1 MIKTSEGLAA
11 QWVEAHGDYLLGFA
25 IMRVRDHDA
34 AEDLVQETFVAAIRA
49 QSNFAGQ
56 SSVRTWLTG
65 ILKNKIA
72 DHFRKS
78 ARTRSFDLGDDLEN
92 SYFGPDD
99 HWTRAP
105 GKWQGDPSDVVR
117 HKELRGVLQN
127 CLDALPAGLAQVFV
141 LRDLEEMDADTV
153 CATLQITAS
162 NLYTALHRA
171 RFRLRRCV
179 EAKWFEKET
188 A

>member
-1 MIKTSEGLAA
+1 MTHATDSLAA
-11 QWVEAHGDYLLGFA
+11 QWVETHGDYLLGFA
-25 IMRVRDHDA
+25 MMRVRDRDA
-34 AEDLVQETFVAAIRA
+34 AEDLVQETFVAAISA
-49 QSNFAGQ
+49 QRDFAGQ
-56 SSVRTWLTG
+56 STIRTWLTG

-72 DHFRKS
+72 DHFRKA
-78 ARTRSFDLGDDLEN
+78 ARMRSFDMGDDLEN
-92 SYFGPDD
+92 SYFGADD
-99 HWTRAP
+99 HWKRAP
-105 GKWQGDPSDVVR
+105 GKWKGDPSEVVR
-117 HKELRGVLQN
+117 HNELRIVLQN
-127 CLDALPAGLAQVFV
+127 CLDALPSGLAQVFV
-141 LRDLEEMDADTV
+141 LRDLEEMDADAV